1 MQTRGELCLS
11 KLCREGVSMSD
22 FTRSQKIAMVAAY
35 TVVVLTFVA
44 LSVIALR
51 SNAFRASNSSE
62 VEFTEADTDTAV
74 SEISTEPTP
83 GSSKVCVHV
92 TGKVENPGVY
102 ELEPGSRVKDAI
114 ESAGGALPNADL
126 ENINLAQKLSDG
138 EQVYIAPK
146 GEIPPPVTST
156 VRGSEEMQSS
166 TIATSTSDREHS
178 RTSASEKLTHPGQ
191 GTVNINTA
199 GLQELQR
206 LPGVGPAT
214 AQKII
219 DYRTQNGRF
228 DSVDELEEVS
238 GIGPAKLEKMRP
250 FVRL

>member
-1 MQTRGELCLS
+1 
-11 KLCREGVSMSD
+11 MSD
-22 FTRSQKIAMVAAY
+22 FTRSQKLAMVAAY

-51 SNAFRASNSSE
+51 SNTFRRPESSQ
-62 VEFTEADTDTAV
+62 VEFTEVDTDAAV
-74 SEISTEPTP
+74 SEVSTEPNP
-83 GSSKVCVHV
+83 GSNKVCVHV
-92 TGKVENPGVY
+92 TGHVKNPGVY

-126 ENINLAQKLSDG
+126 ESINLAQKLSDG
-138 EQVYIAPK
+138 EQIYIAPK
-146 GEIPPPVTST
+146 GQIPPPVTST
-156 VRGSEEMQSS
+156 VRGSEEMQTSAM
-166 TIATSTSDREHS
+166 ATSTADSKRS
-178 RTSASEKLTHPGQ
+178 STSAPEKLTYPGQ
-191 GTVNINTA
+191 DTVNINTA

-219 DYRTQNGRF
+219 DYRTENGRF